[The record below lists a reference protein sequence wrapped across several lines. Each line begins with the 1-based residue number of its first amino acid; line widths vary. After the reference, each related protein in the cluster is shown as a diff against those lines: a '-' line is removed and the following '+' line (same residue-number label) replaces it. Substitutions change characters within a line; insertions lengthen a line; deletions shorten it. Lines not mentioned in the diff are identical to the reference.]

1 MALRVLLA
9 DESASIKKVMQLALQ
24 EFGVEVKAVP
34 IGIDVLQVARSFNPD
49 IVFADILLAKR
60 SGYDVC
66 ADVKNDPLLNKV
78 PVVLMW
84 SGFMDL
90 DQTKFTQVKADRSLE
105 KPFDAE
111 SLRSIVKDLVHR
123 VNENKIIEYL
133 NFPDLPVIEED
144 PIPLESELK
153 LEPPPEKFEEIEHTE
168 PHYQP
173 AKEKLEI
180 RLDKAASATKDISS
194 FAKEDLTP
202 VDMDDLDDFQQVPL
216 PKSSPTPIQAV
227 SNDGDD
233 WNQSSLAQFK
243 LNLPED
249 RFETFD
255 PVEYTKG
262 LGAAEL
268 IEEPTAVANSA
279 VPAAALSE
287 KDIQPALEAMI
298 RKMLPD
304 ILEKVVREEIQ
315 KLMKEI
321 ESEL

>member
-66 ADVKNDPLLNKV
+66 LDIKSDPLLGKV

-90 DQTKFTQVKADRSLE
+90 DQAKFTQVKANRSLE

-111 SLRSIVKDLVHR
+111 SLRSVVKDLVAS
-123 VNENKIIEYL
+123 VSDNKILEYL
-133 NFPDLPVIEED
+133 NFPELPEIEED
-144 PIPLESELK
+144 PKPVDSVVPQAE
-153 LEPPPEKFEEIEHTE
+153 
-168 PHYQP
+168 P
-173 AKEKLEI
+173 AKPIESFEPEPQMI
-180 RLDKAASATKDISS
+180 AQES

-202 VDMDDLDDFQQVPL
+202 VDLDDLDDFQQVPL
-216 PKSSPTPIQAV
+216 PKPHANAPIQVA
-227 SNDGDD
+227 SDGDD

-268 IEEPTAVANSA
+268 IEEPVTKKAVKSDS
-279 VPAAALSE
+279 VQHSSE
-287 KDIQPALEAMI
+287 DQMKPVIEAMI
-298 RKMLPD
+298 RKMLPE
-304 ILEKVVREEIQ
+304 ILEKVVREELH